1 MQRPKTSEAS
11 VALSTGKYT
20 LNRKIFMWKFMSFIT
35 WKTIYT
41 KLCNLAS
48 TCSIPFTLS
57 SSQLHIFCRRCV
69 QLLLVILSSHSHY
82 IHIHIYANIL
92 SALVFLLH
100 FFLLLFHRIQPAFLV
115 VFHSFNQFDPFHF
128 NFVFFFIE
136 NSVCGADI
144 CKITH
149 TINVQTASCQYKS
162 WWNESIPYHTTSNTP
177 NARVFKHFRFPLA
190 SSSRK
195 ERQL

>member
-1 MQRPKTSEAS
+1 
-11 VALSTGKYT
+11 
-20 LNRKIFMWKFMSFIT
+20 MSFIT
-35 WKTIYT
+35 RKTIYT

-48 TCSIPFTLS
+48 ICSIPFPLS

-92 SALVFLLH
+92 SALVFCCC
-100 FFLLLFHRIQPAFLV
+100 I
-115 VFHSFNQFDPFHF
+115 
-128 NFVFFFIE
+128 FFFYYFIRFNPLFWLSSIVSINLIHFILILFFFSIE
-136 NSVCGADI
+136 NSVCAEDI

-162 WWNESIPYHTTSNTP
+162 WWNESIPCHTKYTKCT
-177 NARVFKHFRFPLA
+177 RIQTF
-190 SSSRK
+190 
-195 ERQL
+195 